1 MKTGIHPTY
10 YSEMTISCACGNTIV
25 TGSTKKEMKTEL
37 CSACH
42 PFFTGKQRLVDTA
55 GRVEKFR
62 ARQKASDEKKAT
74 ASAKKTKEET
84 SEEPAEKPAKAKKTK

>member
-1 MKTGIHPTY
+1 MKSGTHPNYFSDVKIT
-10 YSEMTISCACGNTIV
+10 CACGNIIV
-25 TGSTKKEMKTEL
+25 TGSTKKELKTEL

-62 ARQKASDEKKAT
+62 ARAKATEEKASVAKSKK
-74 ASAKKTKEET
+74 KKTDDEE
-84 SEEPAEKPAKAKKTK
+84 

>member
-1 MKTGIHPTY
+1 MKTAIHPTY
-10 YSEMTISCACGNTIV
+10 HSEMTISCACGNTIV

-62 ARQKASDEKKAT
+62 ARQKASDDKKAT
-74 ASAKKTKEET
+74 TAKK
-84 SEEPAEKPAKAKKTK
+84 SEDASGEAAEKPAKAKKTK

>member
-1 MKTGIHPTY
+1 MKSGIHPTY
-10 YSEMTISCACGNTIV
+10 NENVEITCACGNKV
-25 TGSTKKEMKTEL
+25 VSGSTKKELKTEL

-62 ARQKASDEKKAT
+62 ARQKTTDEKKA
-74 ASAKKTKEET
+74 AKTTKSKKDAGEE
-84 SEEPAEKPAKAKKTK
+84 EQA

>member
-1 MKTGIHPTY
+1 MKTSIHPTY
-10 YSEMTISCACGNTIV
+10 HSEMTISCACGNTIV

-62 ARQKASDEKKAT
+62 ARQKVTDDKKAT
-74 ASAKKTKEET
+74 SKPKKAKEEAD
-84 SEEPAEKPAKAKKTK
+84 EAEKAAKAKKTK

>member
-1 MKTGIHPTY
+1 MKSGIHPTY
-10 YSEMTISCACGNTIV
+10 NENVEIACACGNTITV
-25 TGSTKKEMKTEL
+25 GSTKKELKTEL

-62 ARQKASDEKKAT
+62 ARQKVTEDKMTAKAAKSKKKNDVDEK
-74 ASAKKTKEET
+74 
-84 SEEPAEKPAKAKKTK
+84 

>member
-1 MKTGIHPTY
+1 MKSGTHPNYFSDVQIT
-10 YSEMTISCACGNTIV
+10 CACGNVIV
-25 TGSTKKEMKTEL
+25 TGSTKKELKTEL

-62 ARQKASDEKKAT
+62 ARQKVTEEKATVAKSKKKKAEG
-74 ASAKKTKEET
+74 EE
-84 SEEPAEKPAKAKKTK
+84 

>member
-1 MKTGIHPTY
+1 MKSSIHPTY
-10 YSEMTISCACGNTIV
+10 HSNIQITCACGNVIV
-25 TGSTKKEMKTEL
+25 TGSTKKELKTEL

-62 ARQKASDEKKAT
+62 ARQKVTEEKASVAKSKK
-74 ASAKKTKEET
+74 KKTEGEE
-84 SEEPAEKPAKAKKTK
+84 